1 MGSGAPFQANVLVK
15 KRNGRDPRIAA
26 VLTNWSQQMD
36 ELHVAHPPDG
46 LPTLAS
52 QLALLTGTA
61 TAMLVMFTLSAVN
74 FGVAIAV
81 IAAAEADAK
90 TLFVLLHHRLLVG
103 EGLEE
108 VLPERVLL
116 LREGEVV
123 VARQILGFR
132 RIDHRHAESRPEIL
146 LGLRVGDFV
155 RKDEIRMV
163 VEAEV
168 GTVTFF
174 AAVHLIQR
182 VKRQRVA
189 VVEEVRSFAVAEVS
203 EMIQS
208 AVRHGTSPSFWA
220 GCGVQ
225 NPPKIISHFN

>member
-132 RIDHRHAESRPEIL
+132 RIDHRHAESRPEVFF
-146 LGLRVGDFV
+146 GLRVGDFV

-168 GTVTFF
+168 SAIAIFAVYLVQQVVINRVTTVDGVGGFTVTE
-174 AAVHLIQR
+174 
-182 VKRQRVA
+182 VA
-189 VVEEVRSFAVAEVS
+189 
-203 EMIQS
+203 EMIQGTI
-208 AVRHGTSPSFWA
+208 RHRTSPFGWLWGTKSA
-220 GCGVQ
+220 K
-225 NPPKIISHFN
+225 NNITL